1 MASIALQPTTC
12 PPDRRP
18 PSRPALRVLEGGR
31 SPAAQARQAVYR
43 RRRVVAGLL
52 AVAVLALIVL
62 AGAALAGI
70 AGGVPSAA
78 GSSAHRPPSTPSSW
92 RPGDTLWSIAEAV
105 APDVDPRITVDR
117 LVERNG
123 GSPLVVGQEL
133 QVPAG

>member
-43 RRRVVAGLL
+43 GRRMVAGLL
-52 AVAVLALIVL
+52 VVAVVALLVL
-62 AGAALAGI
+62 AGAALARI

-78 GSSAHRPPSTPSSW
+78 GSSAPPAAVDTVVVQ
-92 RPGDTLWSIAEAV
+92 PGDTLWSIAEAV

-123 GSPLVVGQEL
+123 GAPLVVGQEL

>member
-18 PSRPALRVLEGGR
+18 PSRPALRLLEGGR

-43 RRRVVAGLL
+43 GRRVVAGLL
-52 AVAVLALIVL
+52 VVAVVALLVL
-62 AGAALAGI
+62 AGAALARI

-78 GSSAHRPPSTPSSW
+78 GSSAPPAAVDTVVEQ
-92 RPGDTLWSIAEAV
+92 PGDTLWSIAEAV
-105 APDVDPRITVDR
+105 APGVDPRITVDR

-123 GSPLVVGQEL
+123 GAPLVVGQEL